1 MLRLDGADN
10 LNPSISSDGRWL
22 YFASNAAGFYQIWR
36 TPTANPSADPELVLP
51 ALQIS
56 AEAFAEESP
65 DGSELY
71 YSTPSGIAKTSLP
84 DRKDAKMV
92 YQGSPAWFRL
102 TSDGVLFQLL
112 TAVRT
117 EKI

>member
-1 MLRLDGADN
+1 
-10 LNPSISSDGRWL
+10 
-22 YFASNAAGFYQIWR
+22 
-36 TPTANPSADPELVLP
+36 
-51 ALQIS
+51 
-56 AEAFAEESP
+56 
-65 DGSELY
+65 
-71 YSTPSGIAKTSLP
+71 
-84 DRKDAKMV
+84 MV